1 MQAQRLKPQRLI
13 QCAVGLA
20 GAAASPCA
28 LAAGSAVTLG
38 AALLKLPLLIGAA
51 LLAHV
56 LLSRAA
62 KWLAAIVWPL
72 ATGEEEGV
80 RYQRGVYGTA
90 GRDTLEIVILVL
102 VSGALMWLGATWAPS
117 WVGAVGA
124 GLVAAAVVLDM
135 MRWERATASAN
146 FVWFQRGLKRKVHQI
161 AIENIRDVA
170 VHEEDATGFT
180 LLHGKANRICRVHL
194 KMKDKHVMALP
205 RTDSP
210 RGLDGVEALANH
222 VRARL
227 QLLGERASIERAERD
242 SDMAPLAAEPTLT
255 PEERAMRHELKRLR
269 RKARDAAAP
278 DVERR
283 SVAQTEPDPDH

>member
-1 MQAQRLKPQRLI
+1 
-13 QCAVGLA
+13 VGLA
-20 GAAASPCA
+20 AAAVSPWA
-28 LAAGSAVTLG
+28 LAAGSAATLG
-38 AALLKLPLLIGAA
+38 SALLKLPLLIGAA
-51 LLAHV
+51 VLAHL

-62 KWLAAIVWPL
+62 KWLAGIVWPL

-80 RYQRGVYGTA
+80 VYQRDVYGTV

-117 WVGAVGA
+117 WVGAIGA

-180 LLHGKANRICRVHL
+180 LLHGKANRTCRVHL
-194 KMKDKHVMALP
+194 KMQDKHVIALP

-242 SDMAPLAAEPTLT
+242 SDMAPLSVEPTLT
-255 PEERAMRHELKRLR
+255 PEERAMRQELKRLR
-269 RKARDAAAP
+269 RKARDAQAP
-278 DVERR
+278 AVERR
-283 SVAQTEPDPDH
+283 QVAQTEPDPDH